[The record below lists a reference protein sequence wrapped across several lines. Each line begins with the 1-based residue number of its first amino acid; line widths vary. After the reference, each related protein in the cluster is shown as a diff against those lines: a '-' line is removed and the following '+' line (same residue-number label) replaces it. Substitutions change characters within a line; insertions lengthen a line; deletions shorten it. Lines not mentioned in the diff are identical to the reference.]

1 MQSRRGFLK
10 ISAHAATAVGFWPVG
25 AQAQN
30 APPSPAA
37 PGPVMNTLSSYM
49 SAARAK
55 ALPEDVTEQAKYH
68 LLDTLSAMIS
78 GSELPPGQAAQRYVR
93 ERGGNG
99 GGTVVGSGPKAG
111 PSEAPPPHGGVG

>member
-1 MQSRRGFLK
+1 MQSRRSFLK
-10 ISAHAATAVGFWPVG
+10 LSAHAATVLGLSPVG
-25 AQAQN
+25 VLAQN
-30 APPSPAA
+30 ASPGPAA
-37 PGPVMNTLSSYM
+37 PGPVMSTLSTYM

-99 GGTVVGSGPKAG
+99 AVTVVGSALT
-111 PSEAPPPHGGVG
+111 